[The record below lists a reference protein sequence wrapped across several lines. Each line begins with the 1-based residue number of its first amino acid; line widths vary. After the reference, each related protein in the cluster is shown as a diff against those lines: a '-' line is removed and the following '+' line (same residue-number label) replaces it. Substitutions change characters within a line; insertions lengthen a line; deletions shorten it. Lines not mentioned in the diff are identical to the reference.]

1 MQCLCD
7 KGQYGVRCNAPL
19 SNDETHELLLCAKDF
34 NGEHNSNIQ
43 LECDADA
50 TISILYANIGRT
62 RRYSRCSPEDVF
74 DYYPIQCINSQLY
87 VKALE
92 ICTDQSTCQISL
104 AKLSKT
110 KDCRP
115 ASHNFIEIKYTCRK
129 NQRSIINPITLFFL

>member
-7 KGQYGVRCNAPL
+7 KGQYGIRCNAPL

-43 LECDADA
+43 LECDEDA

-74 DYYPIQCINSQLY
+74 DYYPIFEVFDKRFHYFRASERPFHFAPMSRPKNRAGRNLLY
-87 VKALE
+87 F
-92 ICTDQSTCQISL
+92 SL
-104 AKLSKT
+104 GN
-110 KDCRP
+110 P
-115 ASHNFIEIKYTCRK
+115 NFQE
-129 NQRSIINPITLFFL
+129 FFLVDRKKVCLKAIF